1 MSESKWFFMFFFT
14 LKKCREDKS
23 KPSLTYSNKL
33 QVSDALVLI
42 YVQITQYG
50 YINFELTRKYPL
62 RGYILGVL
70 THTTAWDRIWRGYGT
85 LTMWF

>member
-1 MSESKWFFMFFFT
+1 MFFFT

-50 YINFELTRKYPL
+50 YIKFELILDRRVRSERRVEKMELIKY
-62 RGYILGVL
+62 V
-70 THTTAWDRIWRGYGT
+70 
-85 LTMWF
+85 TMAKIFFLSSQLSSKLLSML